1 MTGIPTLTTQPLT
14 GAAAPGI
21 VPMQNALPEQL
32 QRAGQAAQGLGLEVA
47 QAADQFQDQLDESE
61 ARRSLRELAE
71 QQRVI
76 LRDPNTGFFGL
87 SGANAVESRGRTLAA
102 LEKARDDIKAKIGS
116 RQAQA
121 LFDRQ
126 AQVRHAEAA
135 WDVDGHAG
143 REQREF
149 DKSETSR
156 AIDLYA
162 DEAVEWYGRPDPTIP
177 GAAPTIDVTYRQRR
191 QSALDQFDRLA
202 EQAGVPQS
210 SLTYQD
216 MRRRVTGKIAAGVT
230 AKLLAVDPDKAW
242 GFLQEARRKGE
253 LDPESERTLSA
264 SVAKAAEAQHGQN
277 AARMALEMT
286 GGVAWMAEA
295 QLQDAGLSPGVL
307 AEARRELANRAR
319 VQKDATD
326 AVKADTLDR
335 MQVWAIDNPAASWQD
350 WEKAHPKE
358 AAFARQNGQ
367 LDDIVEFF
375 GSDKR
380 GADNPAT
387 VAALESMSDEALG
400 RMTPQAFLAEHGRN
414 LSPSSRTKW
423 LGKIQGAQPGAPK
436 PIAGPDDLNKLALS
450 QVKGGLAY
458 QGQSMTTTSA
468 TRLLA
473 LNAEVDRL
481 APLMPG
487 ATPAEKQEA
496 ARRKAL
502 LDYDP
507 ASTATA
513 PKWRWESAPDVR
525 ATMPGR
531 LSDGSSMSISA
542 AFGSVSVDEAAA
554 AIAELGSRQDQT
566 QLAATMAQIRQRASE
581 AGNLDPRDIDRVVI
595 ETLRDSGLP
604 PGTSPNE
611 VVQAIYD
618 KRKAGL
624 AEREAARAK
633 TPGLVSVDRIARSMG
648 KTPNEV
654 RAMIAERSI
663 EVADDDVA
671 FGDVESYQFGG
682 DRLESADTIVG
693 ISRAA
698 ADRIV
703 GFAADG
709 TNTPAVLQSTPQ
721 AQERIGWLQSLGS
734 PEAEAR
740 IAELQAAADRFQA
753 QLDDLEDE
761 EQASPY
767 AENLRSQVAILR
779 QHAKTMKQP
788 STADVEEAWEA
799 WLQQG
804 GEVYEGEFAEAMR
817 GFQKQPAQ
825 LDTAM
830 RELSFQQTV
839 RWHDVNRWSR
849 EMGIGDAQRIRAI
862 EQANSKRPRYAAMP
876 TYEQHVAFKKLV
888 DRWRSR

>member
-1 MTGIPTLTTQPLT
+1 MTGIPTLSTQPLT

-21 VPMQNALPEQL
+21 VPMQNALPDQL
-32 QRAGQAAQGLGLEVA
+32 QRAGQAATGLGLEVA
-47 QAADQFQDQLDESE
+47 QKADRFQDELDESE
-61 ARRSLRELAE
+61 ARKGLRELAE

-76 LRDPNTGFFGL
+76 LRDPQTGFFGL
-87 SGANAVESRGRTLAA
+87 SGASALEARGRTLSA
-102 LEKARDDIKAKIGS
+102 LEKARDEIKARIGS

-121 LFDRQ
+121 IYDRQ
-126 AQVRHAEAA
+126 AQVRHTEAA

-149 DKSETSR
+149 DKAETSR

-162 DEAVEWYGRPDPTIP
+162 DEAVEWYGRPDPTLP

-202 EQAGVPQS
+202 QQAGVPQS

-253 LDPESERTLSA
+253 IDPESDRTLSA
-264 SVAKAAEAQHGQN
+264 TVAKAAETQHGQN
-277 AARMALEMT
+277 AARLAMEMT

-295 QLQDAGLSPGVL
+295 QLQDAGLAPGVL

-326 AVKADTLDR
+326 AVKADTLGR
-335 MQVWAIDNPAASWQD
+335 MQAWAIDNASASWQD

-358 AAFARQNGQ
+358 AEFARKNGL
-367 LDDIVEFF
+367 LDDVVEFF

-387 VAALESMSDEALG
+387 IAALESMSDEALG
-400 RMTPQAFLAEHGRN
+400 QMTPQAFLAEHGRN
-414 LSPSSRTKW
+414 LSPSSRAKW

-436 PIAGPDDLNKLALS
+436 PVADAGDLNKLALS
-450 QVKGGLAY
+450 QTPGGILY
-458 QGQSMTTTSA
+458 VGQSMTTQSA

-473 LNAEVDRL
+473 FNAEVDKL
-481 APLMPG
+481 AATMPG

-502 LDYDP
+502 NDFAP
-507 ASTATA
+507 GSKAGI
-513 PKWRWESAPDVR
+513 PKWRWELAPDVR
-525 ATMPGR
+525 ATTPGR
-531 LSDGSSMSISA
+531 LSDGTTVTISE

-554 AIAELGSRQDQT
+554 AIAELGSRQDQQ
-566 QLAATMAQIRQRASE
+566 QLAAQVAKIRQRASE
-581 AGNLDPRDIDRVVI
+581 AGNLDPRDVDRVVL
-595 ETLRDSGLP
+595 ETLRDVGLP

-611 VVQAIYD
+611 VVQAIYE
-618 KRKAGL
+618 KRKAGM

-648 KTPNEV
+648 KTPNDV

-663 EVADDDVA
+663 EVADDDIA
-671 FGDVESYQFGG
+671 FGDAETYTFGG
-682 DRLESADTIVG
+682 DRLELADTIVG

-703 GFAADG
+703 GSVADG
-709 TNTPAVLQSTPQ
+709 APTPAVLQSTPQ
-721 AQERIGWLQSLGS
+721 AQERIAWLQSLGS

-740 IAELQAAADRFQA
+740 MAELQAAADRFQA

-767 AENLRSQVAILR
+767 AENLRAQVAILR
-779 QHAKTMKQP
+779 QHAKTLQQP
-788 STADVEEAWEA
+788 AAADVEEAWEA

-804 GEVYEGEFAEAMR
+804 GEILEVQFQLSPTGEP
-817 GFQKQPAQ
+817 KPAS
-825 LDTAM
+825 
-830 RELSFQQTV
+830 E
-839 RWHDVNRWSR
+839 VNLFIN
-849 EMGIGDAQRIRAI
+849 ETKA
-862 EQANSKRPRYAAMP
+862 RPRYSMP
-876 TYEQHVAFKKLV
+876 PTMEQHKAMRKLYA
-888 DRWRSR
+888 RWRSR